1 MDDLKKS
8 FKQKSFQ
15 INPLILKNLK
25 VLSLTLEEFL
35 LIVYFINEEPF
46 LDLEKIKDVL
56 GFSDEEILNIYSEL
70 LSKGLIE
77 VIVEKKDNR
86 VSETISLELFY
97 DKLVLGS
104 SKKDD
109 NSKDVF
115 SKFESEF
122 GRTLSP
128 IEYERINSWIS
139 SGVSEDMIINALN
152 EAVINGSPN
161 IRYIDRIIYEWSK
174 KKSGSNQE
182 EYKELFDYDWLG
194 DSNGQD

>member
-139 SGVSEDMIINALN
+139 SGVSEEMIINALN

>member
-1 MDDLKKS
+1 MNDLKMS

-35 LIVYFINEEPF
+35 LIIYFINEEPF

-109 NSKDVF
+109 NSGDVF

-194 DSNGQD
+194 DNNEQD